1 MSSDDQY
8 EQQNDAMAGTN
19 DVPAGNS
26 KDNDYA
32 SRTGQ
37 SHIPVQTD
45 DAPVE
50 ESPYKAETAD
60 SDAQL
65 VQDEQ
70 DALKE
75 GETVSSR
82 TRGATK
88 ASGTYTEPG
97 DEEVSE
103 EPVL

>member
-65 VQDEQ
+65 GMFPQIFV
-70 DALKE
+70 
-75 GETVSSR
+75 
-82 TRGATK
+82 RGVK
-88 ASGTYTEPG
+88 GHH
-97 DEEVSE
+97 
-103 EPVL
+103 